1 MCYVHVETHV
11 CYLFCLRR
19 PGVSRPQSANLCVAI
34 LQISN
39 RANVHE
45 EVLKPPKSYINSKAS
60 SAMVPEPISTN
71 TSLKLNDAPRSQFID
86 KSLPICL
93 PPPAVKPAIK
103 LPRLIELEKKE
114 DTSVLLL
121 NKLNH
126 LLNNVPDFIMC
137 NKTLT
142 DMTTSFIRICN
153 NDSIDT
159 SSLNEDVVNS
169 MLISWIENQI

>member
-1 MCYVHVETHV
+1 MRDKIQKLYELQL
-11 CYLFCLRR
+11 YRLFKTIEIKKKIKYNDLY
-19 PGVSRPQSANLCVAI
+19 NCV
-34 LQISN
+34 N
-39 RANVHE
+39 RKVVDFKN
-45 EVLKPPKSYINSKAS
+45 
-60 SAMVPEPISTN
+60 
-71 TSLKLNDAPRSQFID
+71 
-86 KSLPICL
+86 
-93 PPPAVKPAIK
+93 
-103 LPRLIELEKKE
+103 IELEKKE